1 MIDPGL
7 PSLPTAMSQEL
18 CRKRERVWGKSSSLL
33 DLNASF
39 RTQQRAIDLELAIVA
54 PPSASSES
62 LRRGTP
68 ARVYISSE
76 QGRVQADLVSFSL
89 LERLLA
95 SRQQ

>member
-33 DLNASF
+33 DLSASF

-54 PPSASSES
+54 PPNVSNEP
-62 LRRGTP
+62 LHRGTP

-76 QGRVQADLVSFSL
+76 QGRIQADLVSLSL
-89 LERLLA
+89 LERPLA
-95 SRQQ
+95 LR